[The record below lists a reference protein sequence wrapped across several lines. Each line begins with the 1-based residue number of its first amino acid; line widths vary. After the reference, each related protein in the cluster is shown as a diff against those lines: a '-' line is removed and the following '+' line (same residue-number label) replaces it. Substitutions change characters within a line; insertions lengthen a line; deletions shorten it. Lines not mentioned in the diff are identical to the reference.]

1 MTRLPKEVKWNIWTF
16 VNGEPSKNWQS
27 VLCELRTKK
36 INSNCFDMEEACQ
49 ACNAVRWSNE
59 MFSIRHQY
67 FGKTQIFY
75 CTTECLYKHYG
86 KPINTQSL
94 VFAI

>member
-16 VNGEPSKNWQS
+16 VNGEPRKNWES
-27 VLCELRTKK
+27 VLSELKKK

-49 ACNAVRWSNE
+49 ACNTVRWSKE
-59 MFSIRHQY
+59 MFSVRHQY
-67 FGKTQIFY
+67 FGSTKIFY

-86 KPINTQSL
+86 KPINIRSL